1 MMMDQAKPSSPS
13 QGFRLPTTHNSWNTA
28 KPANSSW
35 RELRSLSGL
44 HDNGTNSSKSL
55 LRTDISIDDSSCIC
69 VNQENNFVIQGGT
82 SGRFQSIKALQ
93 KTKVDAKQFS
103 STTTVLD
110 KKDSTNPAAN
120 VFSPTFTGRFPGPI
134 HCMDMHHDLLL
145 VGSTNGD
152 CFLKTF
158 DVTTE
163 KNNCLL
169 DISPNNVVKCRTFSH
184 PKLKKTDALLT
195 VPSPEQY
202 TFSTKINNVQI
213 QPCEQPTTFHTIE
226 NNRLHVW
233 SFEKEDAPIQTIQGS
248 RSPLWCSSWSV
259 HNNNL
264 ILIGGVSKSV
274 KLLDIRSMSTS
285 NTKESMQFSHGDTV
299 TDVKWNPLLPHWF
312 ASCSTDGLIYIW
324 DQRYAN
330 EPMKILEGHNNIVKK
345 VAWSH
350 SHVEILASG
359 GADHCVKLWSLRLE
373 PHHVLSTLDKGYFT
387 DSIVGLHFS
396 YTQPNQFFAQSASGE
411 LIAVSI
417 SPEQINSL
425 VQHRLEDE
433 KTQAEN
439 EAISN
444 IETLIYHRNLNQAFL
459 EVEKIA
465 TKLKEQNKLE
475 KALKLLDLCK
485 VRTVSENVK
494 SNNPKARFKKELED
508 FSYYIPPNISILK
521 YKKPDEKRIED
532 LVLNCKILRF
542 VQKNEFMEI
551 AALEKKVTELIKT
564 DSQRIE
570 ISTIKDVINLYLAHD
585 YRRGMTLAIDI
596 AEIFRKDGEKFTE
609 YMNIVKE
616 VLSPTIFEVT
626 HNQALRESGYRSLA
640 KAFQNQDYIIEQLKL
655 QRDVFCALW
664 EFSDSSSSII
674 KFVGDTYL
682 DIISVAVLRAYL
694 NALLCQ
700 QLYDK
705 FFIVCTKLLQK
716 IQGYDIAVI
725 VRDLMKNVAFAD
737 LMKLLNSEILNSE
750 VSDQPID

>member
-55 LRTDISIDDSSCIC
+55 LRTDISIDDSS
-69 VNQENNFVIQGGT
+69 F
-82 SGRFQSIKALQ
+82 
-93 KTKVDAKQFS
+93 DAKQFS

-274 KLLDIRSMSTS
+274 KLLDIRT
-285 NTKESMQFSHGDTV
+285 
-299 TDVKWNPLLPHWF
+299 
-312 ASCSTDGLIYIW
+312 
-324 DQRYAN
+324 
-330 EPMKILEGHNNIVKK
+330 
-345 VAWSH
+345 
-350 SHVEILASG
+350 SG

-508 FSYYIPPNISILK
+508 FS
-521 YKKPDEKRIED
+521 
-532 LVLNCKILRF
+532 
-542 VQKNEFMEI
+542 
-551 AALEKKVTELIKT
+551 KKVTELIKT

-655 QRDVFCALW
+655 QRDVFVLY
-664 EFSDSSSSII
+664 
-674 KFVGDTYL
+674 GM
-682 DIISVAVLRAYL
+682 AVLRAYL

-750 VSDQPID
+750 FLNTIETKSSISAARSFPAAKCLDFIIQTKQTVFAVIRITMFCPVLPSYMNTIIQATIQKLVVMYEFAFEQIGKSVQHQNQGRKFAEEILKRFELKKLASKDDLPDHQAEIVKLLPILEEFLKN